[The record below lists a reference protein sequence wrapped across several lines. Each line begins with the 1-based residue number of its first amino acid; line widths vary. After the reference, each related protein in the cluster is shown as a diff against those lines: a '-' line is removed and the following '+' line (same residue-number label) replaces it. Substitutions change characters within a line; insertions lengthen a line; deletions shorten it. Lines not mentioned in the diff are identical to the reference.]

1 MRKLPGISGRKY
13 LTMYID
19 DPIDAVACCEFAALM
34 ISNARPAFFET
45 ADAAMESVT
54 CYGGQSETAEED
66 KPEV

>member
-45 ADAAMESVT
+45 A
-54 CYGGQSETAEED
+54 GGQSETAEED